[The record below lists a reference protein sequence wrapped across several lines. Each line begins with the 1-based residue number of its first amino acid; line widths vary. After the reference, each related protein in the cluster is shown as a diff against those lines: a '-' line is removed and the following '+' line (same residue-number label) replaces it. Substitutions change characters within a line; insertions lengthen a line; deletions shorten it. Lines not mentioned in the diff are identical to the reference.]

1 MFLYF
6 YLIAVILLGGYI
18 IGPLSIRVYMVLIM
32 MVLLISRK
40 SKGICNPLP
49 TKYIYWYIA
58 FIILMALAFLIT
70 GEFIEYG
77 FVKFV
82 LANHL
87 VAIVTYFAIG
97 SFVNNNKKTE
107 TVANVLLAITFVS
120 SVVTILQYN
129 NNPLGWRMAGILS
142 TSTINESLEEK
153 IMRSSDEATM
163 LGHSFS
169 MGIFDYAFANAMY
182 IGATAILA
190 LYWGLNKKETFAKR
204 FWYLLIYTVGVNA
217 CFDTQQ
223 RAAFFCLI
231 MMSVFLF
238 WKSIHNNFF
247 HIILVGVALVLIVY
261 SNQQIGLS
269 NGEVLGRMSVVNL
282 ENDSRYDMWQRAITY
297 IVENPFGGPVSFL
310 HINNN
315 MPAHNFFLNAF
326 IYGGLLGGIVVIALF
341 FKMIIIIIKEIKF
354 TNTSGSLSLSSY
366 YAISLLIYFICGMVH
381 NSSLVFGSVLIFIL
395 FPLMLCGRYFE
406 QKE

>member
-32 MVLLISRK
+32 MVLLISRY
-40 SKGICNPLP
+40 SKGIRNPLP
-49 TKYIYWYIA
+49 TKYIYWYIV
-58 FIILMALAFLIT
+58 FIVLMALAFLVT
-70 GEFIEYG
+70 GEFFVYG

-87 VAIVTYFAIG
+87 VCIVTYFAVG
-97 SFVNNNKKTE
+97 SFVKNNNKFKTV
-107 TVANVLLAITFVS
+107 TNVLLTIMFVS
-120 SVVTILQYN
+120 SVVTILQYY
-129 NNPLGWRMAGILS
+129 NNPFGWRMARILS
-142 TSTINESLEEK
+142 TSTMTESLSDK
-153 IMRSSDEATM
+153 IMRFSDDSSM
-163 LGHSFS
+163 LGHSYA
-169 MGIFDYAFANAMY
+169 MGIFDFAFTNAMY

-204 FWYLLIYTVGVNA
+204 LWYLLIFTIGVIA

-238 WKSIHNNFF
+238 WKSIHNSFF
-247 HIILVGVALVLIVY
+247 HIILVCVALVLIVY
-261 SNQQIGLS
+261 LNQQNGLS
-269 NGEVLGRMSVVNL
+269 NGEDLGRMSVVNF
-282 ENDSRYDMWQRAITY
+282 ENDSRHGMWQRAITY
-297 IVENPFGGPVSFL
+297 IIENPFGGPVSFMR
-310 HINNN
+310 INNN

-341 FKMIIIIIKEIKF
+341 IKIIIIIIKKIKP

-395 FPLMLCGRYFE
+395 FPLMLSDRYFE
-406 QKE
+406 QEE